1 MFVSLKNLD
10 VEEENILKKFD
21 VLNNAFNLYNEL
33 IKEYNKNYRR
43 VPKDD
48 KSDSWKQNYDP
59 KKFRDYQP
67 VKLETKS
74 MVDENES
81 SIKQPTQ
88 LKQLDLNEM
97 SKPLC
102 IDLFGKDFDWLIKD
116 VNDNLDNKKYKTKVG
131 NIDYNLK
138 NAKNSFVKNRWYRKN

>member
-21 VLNNAFNLYNEL
+21 VLSNAFNLYNEL

-102 IDLFGKDFDWLIKD
+102 IDLFGKDFD
-116 VNDNLDNKKYKTKVG
+116 
-131 NIDYNLK
+131 
-138 NAKNSFVKNRWYRKN
+138 

>member
-102 IDLFGKDFDWLIKD
+102 IDLFGKDFD
-116 VNDNLDNKKYKTKVG
+116 
-131 NIDYNLK
+131 
-138 NAKNSFVKNRWYRKN
+138 

>member
-1 MFVSLKNLD
+1 M
-10 VEEENILKKFD
+10 
-21 VLNNAFNLYNEL
+21 
-33 IKEYNKNYRR
+33 
-43 VPKDD
+43 PKDD

-59 KKFRDYQP
+59 EKFRDLDYQP
-67 VKLETKS
+67 IKLEAKS

-102 IDLFGKDFDWLIKD
+102 IDLSGKYFD
-116 VNDNLDNKKYKTKVG
+116 
-131 NIDYNLK
+131 
-138 NAKNSFVKNRWYRKN
+138 